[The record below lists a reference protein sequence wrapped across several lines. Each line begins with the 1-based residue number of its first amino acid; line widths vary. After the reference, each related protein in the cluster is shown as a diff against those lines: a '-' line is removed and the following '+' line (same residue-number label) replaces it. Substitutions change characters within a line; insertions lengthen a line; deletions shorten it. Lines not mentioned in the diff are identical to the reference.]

1 MKSMLIAV
9 AAAASLMAA
18 GAASA
23 QSGAELEKAKG
34 CATCHAADVKKVGPA
49 WKDVAAKYK
58 DNKEAEGKIVAM
70 LKNGTGHPKVAGSD
84 AELVSLAKFALAGG
98 K

>member
-9 AAAASLMAA
+9 AAAASLAVA

-23 QSGAELEKAKG
+23 QSGAELAQSKCG
-34 CATCHAADVKKVGPA
+34 MCHAADVKKVGPA
-49 WKDVAAKYK
+49 FKDVAAKYK
-58 DNKEAEGKIVAM
+58 DNKDAQAKIVSM
-70 LKNGTGHPKVAGSD
+70 LKDGTGHAKIAASD
-84 AELVSLAKFALAGG
+84 ADLATLAKYALAGG